1 MRQPWHSLAHHA
13 LIYHRV
19 TLLLASET
27 RSWFRERS
35 TAAKQEHNQQDN
47 DHQRYQPATDV
58 HNKSPLLRLA
68 KARCRSLRLSRNN
81 DNKKADVAEHLEVF
95 DHVGLLTNEPPGT
108 AELLFI

>member
-1 MRQPWHSLAHHA
+1 MRQAWHSLAHHA

-19 TLLLASET
+19 ALLWASET
-27 RSWFRERS
+27 RSRFRERS

-47 DHQRYQPATDV
+47 DHQRHQSATDV
-58 HNKSPLLRLA
+58 HNKSPFLRLA
-68 KARCRSLRLSRNN
+68 RVHPWSLRLFRSTET
-81 DNKKADVAEHLEVF
+81 KKADVAEHLEVF

>member
-1 MRQPWHSLAHHA
+1 MRQPWRSLTHHA

-19 TLLLASET
+19 TLLWASET
-27 RSWFRERS
+27 RSRFRERS

-58 HNKSPLLRLA
+58 HDKSPFSRLS
-68 KARCRSLRLSRNN
+68 KVHPWSLRLSRNTE
-81 DNKKADVAEHLEVF
+81 NKKADVAEHLEVF